1 MDAPNPSQTF
11 DVAGLLDR
19 LGGDWEF
26 LKEIAGVFLD
36 DCPRLLAEIHKAVLS
51 HDSERLEHAAHA
63 LKGAVSNFGAES
75 ARRAAFQLEELGRAK
90 NLVPAAEAYSTLER
104 ELGQFTQELAR
115 LSRELSS
122 RQANR

>member
-1 MDAPNPSQTF
+1 VETLNPSKTF
-11 DVAGLLDR
+11 DITALLDR

-36 DCPRLLAEIHKAVLS
+36 DCPKLLADIHEAVLNR
-51 HDSERLEHAAHA
+51 DSERLAHAAHT

-75 ARRAAFQLEELGRAK
+75 ARRAALQLEQLGRAK
-90 NLVPAAEAYSTLER
+90 NLVPATEAYAALER
-104 ELGQFTQELAR
+104 ELGRFTEELAK

-122 RQANR
+122 R